1 MPSSSH
7 GSRLGRLLQQE
18 CQAATAAL
26 AGRGDV
32 HARVHEARK
41 AIRRARSLLAL
52 VDADLEVESSD
63 ALLRRTGDSLGMLR
77 DAYSVART
85 AGKLARRTQD
95 PRWSEAEAALDARA
109 DRLARRELAAD
120 PGFASRVRAIRRA
133 AKQLRSLP
141 WDTLASA
148 DIRAGLVRQSRRA
161 DKAARR
167 AKKQPLPQNLHRWRR
182 RVRRLRM
189 QVDALAALK
198 ISPLGS
204 DPAVSRRLHALSDEL
219 GWHQDLEVL
228 AETLRR
234 KAILEG
240 RINAL
245 TAQGRIQ
252 GIVMTLFPVF
262 LMGVLYLM
270 QPSMSLMF
278 TTTIGWVVLGAIAF
292 MLALGYMMIRKIVAI
307 DI

>member
-85 AGKLARRTQD
+85 AGKLAKRTQD

-161 DKAARR
+161 DTAARR

-234 KAILEG
+234 MRSLAC
-240 RINAL
+240 RQAL
-245 TAQGRIQ
+245 LGQLRG
-252 GIVMTLFPVF
+252 
-262 LMGVLYLM
+262 
-270 QPSMSLMF
+270 
-278 TTTIGWVVLGAIAF
+278 GAIEREA
-292 MLALGYMMIRKIVAI
+292 A
-307 DI
+307 